1 MHVFVHSPG
10 LVCQVRMVL
19 LNMIFLRVHG
29 PPPNLACAS
38 DAVVIVTSK
47 HGEGRTKWTWMDLV
61 NS

>member
-1 MHVFVHSPG
+1 
-10 LVCQVRMVL
+10 MVL